1 MSVTRSYA
9 RGGFVV
15 LAAVVLAQVVGCGSN
30 SGGGTGETPADGGPD
45 ATVGTTPDGGTV
57 DSGEDAPG
65 RDASLGPDA
74 SESDGSTNGND
85 AGGDGAGG
93 NDAAGNDAGEDSGST
108 VLAVLPCDIYGEAGT
123 NCVAAHST
131 TRALFG
137 AYGGRLYQVQRS
149 SDNTTLDIGALSQG
163 GYANSAAQ
171 DAFCAN
177 TTCTITIIY
186 DQSPQGNDLPI
197 SPGGGAAPN
206 PDVGANASILPAIAG
221 GHKVYGVYVSP
232 GTGYR
237 DLAATGTAKLGEPEG
252 MYMVASGTHVNDG
265 CCFDYGNT
273 EQPLAHDTGNGHM
286 DSVYFGNRCEHPPC
300 TGSGPWIAADLENGL
315 FQGNGS
321 NTGDMPTPYNL
332 VSALLKN
339 DGQTTFSLKTGNAQS
354 GALTTQYNGTLP
366 TGSYTGYIPMSKEGG
381 IVLGVGGDNSNASA
395 GDFYEGVMTYGY
407 PTDAADDAVQA
418 NIVSVGYQVVS
429 YTAVVPTSESSPQS
443 WQYTTTMP
451 ASTWTQTSFDDSAWS
466 TGNGGFGSTGTPGIV
481 IGTQWVG
488 NPTSGTPD
496 IWLRKTFTA
505 GSVTTAQLSSL
516 ILRLFHD
523 EGTEV
528 YVNGVEAT
536 AQTGYVTSYGYT
548 SMAAAA
554 QSAIVPNGTNVLAV
568 HCNNVTGGQ
577 GIDVGIYLMA
587 L

>member
-1 MSVTRSYA
+1 M
-9 RGGFVV
+9 
-15 LAAVVLAQVVGCGSN
+15 
-30 SGGGTGETPADGGPD
+30 
-45 ATVGTTPDGGTV
+45 
-57 DSGEDAPG
+57 
-65 RDASLGPDA
+65 
-74 SESDGSTNGND
+74 
-85 AGGDGAGG
+85 
-93 NDAAGNDAGEDSGST
+93 
-108 VLAVLPCDIYGEAGT
+108 LPCDIYAEAGT
-123 NCVAAHST
+123 GCVAAHST

-137 AYGGRLYQVQRS
+137 AYAGRLYQVQRS
-149 SDNTTLDIGALSQG
+149 SDKTTLDIETLSQG

-186 DQSPQGNDLPI
+186 DQSPQGNNLPI

-221 GHKVYGVYVSP
+221 GHKVYGVFVSP

-237 DLAATGTAKLGEPEG
+237 DLAATGTARLGEPEG
-252 MYMVASGTHVNDG
+252 LYMVTSIQNVNDG

-300 TGSGPWIAADLENGL
+300 TGNGPWIAADLENGL

-321 NTGDMPTPYNL
+321 NTNDLPISYNL
-332 VSALLKN
+332 VTAMLKN
-339 DGQTTFSLKTGNAQS
+339 DGQATFSLKTGNAQGGTLAS
-354 GALTTQYNGTLP
+354 QYNGTLP

-381 IVLGVGGDNSNASA
+381 IVLGVGGDNSNASS
-395 GDFYEGVMTYGY
+395 GEFYEGLMTYGY

-418 NIVSVGYQVVS
+418 NIVSVGYQVLT
-429 YTAVVPTSESSPQS
+429 YTAVVPTSELAPQT
-443 WQYTTTMP
+443 WQYTTTTP
-451 ASTWTQTSFDDSAWS
+451 ASTWT
-466 TGNGGFGSTGTPGIV
+466 TGPGGFGSTGTPAIV

-488 NPTSGTPD
+488 DPTSGNPD
-496 IWLRKTFTA
+496 IWIRQSFTA

-516 ILRLFHD
+516 VLRLFHD
-523 EGTEV
+523 EGAEV

-536 AQTGYVTSYGYT
+536 ALTGYVTSYGYV